1 VTLAIRLVVVAGA
14 PHDQAMGL
22 RIRTLAIRPDVA
34 VEARRVQAVGPRIV
48 TPAIARAVAG
58 VLSGVAGAVQIL
70 IRVTGQD
77 RGGRAAA
84 IQAFLM
90 LIPVMAQAMAGAA
103 QYSARLIRVTKIP
116 AVSEAKA
123 FGGG

>member
-1 VTLAIRLVVVAGA
+1 MRLVVVAGA

-48 TPAIARAVAG
+48 TPAIVRAVAA

-116 AVSEAKA
+116 AVSAAKA